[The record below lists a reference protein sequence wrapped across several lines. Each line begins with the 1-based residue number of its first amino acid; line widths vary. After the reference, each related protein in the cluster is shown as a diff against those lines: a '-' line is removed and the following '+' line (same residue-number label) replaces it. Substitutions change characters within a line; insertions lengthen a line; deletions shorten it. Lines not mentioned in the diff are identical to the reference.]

1 MRKFLERHGWL
12 RIEARKIGCF
22 KQVLWLD
29 KKTQL
34 VYPQYMAVQ
43 MQRDRIKYAAA
54 AVDSPAQS
62 DTAPAGAVPAVAF
75 PAMLPAPGFGVGWN

>member
-1 MRKFLERHGWL
+1 MRKFLERHGWI

-29 KKTQL
+29 VKTNCL
-34 VYPQYMAVQ
+34 
-43 MQRDRIKYAAA
+43 RLRST
-54 AVDSPAQS
+54 VDVVTLPAQS